1 MKKILLSLALVF
13 CCLASVSAQMLL
25 RNPAAGLMT
34 HHAIKAPVT
43 NALGE
48 NQIYLGPYASD
59 AIASET
65 EGLGLSDNSGIFKLG
80 VLLPLDKL
88 QAFSEGQVKA
98 IRFGLC
104 ATVTDA
110 AVFIYPV
117 TSLQPLTLGQPLVE
131 QTVPITQ
138 VGWNQVELANPIT
151 IDTDGIVGLMLGY
164 QYKQVKGDTD
174 ASFPISVVD
183 EGTILSTYT
192 YGSVTS
198 NQWQD
203 IGLSTYGNLSVQAI
217 VEKDYPE
224 HNLYLSTPQANSYAN
239 VAQGLNFS
247 VGLSNIGKQTLWNYT
262 IDMLIDGVLMDLIDS
277 PEALTP
283 AEVLLSCNCPLDGVT
298 PGKHTLTLRVATV
311 AGQAVS
317 DGPTVSAQF
326 TAYTNS
332 FQRQKQLVE
341 QFTTQGASNCP
352 KGDAVLEAL
361 QQMRDDMAWVAIHLN
376 YNGTDEFNIPE
387 GTQVTSYLGGNRYP
401 SATFNRQGGIQSI
414 GYSAQYVQQAAN
426 MLSYT
431 YFDCNPMP
439 ALATVRS
446 QGGIQSIGYSAQYVQ
461 QAANMLSYTY
471 FDCNPMPA
479 LATVRINP
487 VYNEATR
494 NLDVK
499 VSGRVVA
506 DWSSVLD
513 SDIGLMVYL
522 TEDSLVG
529 KQLKSGVWVEDYVHN
544 HVLRSVLTPFDGDP
558 LTINGTAYE
567 KTYHA
572 VLASDWN
579 PDNMRIVAFIH
590 RLGTRVTGVQV
601 VNCEA
606 SSLFD
611 AVSGD
616 INGDGLVDI
625 ADVNAV
631 INMMLGKVAPT
642 AAADVNGDGS
652 VDIADVN
659 AVINLMLGK

>member
-1 MKKILLSLALVF
+1 MKKILLSLALVI

-25 RNPAAGLMT
+25 RNPAAGLLT

-151 IDTDGIVGLMLGY
+151 IGTDGIVGLMLGY

-239 VAQGLNFS
+239 VAQGLNFT

-262 IDMLIDGVLMDLIDS
+262 IDMLIDGVVMDLIDS

-387 GTQVTSYLGGNRYP
+387 GTQVTNYLGGNRYP
-401 SATFNRQGGIQSI
+401 SATFNR
-414 GYSAQYVQQAAN
+414 
-426 MLSYT
+426 
-431 YFDCNPMP
+431 
-439 ALATVRS
+439 

>member
-1 MKKILLSLALVF
+1 MKKIILSLALVI
-13 CCLASVSAQMLL
+13 CSLASVSAQMLL

-262 IDMLIDGVLMDLIDS
+262 IDMLIDGEVMDLIDS

-387 GTQVTSYLGGNRYP
+387 GTQVTNYLGGNRYP
-401 SATFNRQGGIQSI
+401 SATFNR
-414 GYSAQYVQQAAN
+414 
-426 MLSYT
+426 
-431 YFDCNPMP
+431 
-439 ALATVRS
+439 

>member
-1 MKKILLSLALVF
+1 MKKILLSLALVI

-25 RNPAAGLMT
+25 RNPAAGLLT

-151 IDTDGIVGLMLGY
+151 IGTDGIVGLMLGY

-262 IDMLIDGVLMDLIDS
+262 IDMLIDGVVMDLIDS

-387 GTQVTSYLGGNRYP
+387 GTQVTNYLGGNRYP
-401 SATFNRQGGIQSI
+401 SATFNR
-414 GYSAQYVQQAAN
+414 
-426 MLSYT
+426 
-431 YFDCNPMP
+431 
-439 ALATVRS
+439 

-529 KQLKSGVWVEDYVHN
+529 RQLKSGVWVEDYVHN

>member
-1 MKKILLSLALVF
+1 MKKILLSLALVI

-25 RNPAAGLMT
+25 RNPAAGLLT

-98 IRFGLC
+98 IRFGLY

-239 VAQGLNFS
+239 VAQGLNFT

-387 GTQVTSYLGGNRYP
+387 GTQVTNYLGGNRYP
-401 SATFNRQGGIQSI
+401 SATFNR
-414 GYSAQYVQQAAN
+414 
-426 MLSYT
+426 
-431 YFDCNPMP
+431 
-439 ALATVRS
+439 

-590 RLGTRVTGVQV
+590 RLGTWVTGVQV
-601 VNCEA
+601 LNCEA

-659 AVINLMLGK
+659 AIINLMLGK

>member
-1 MKKILLSLALVF
+1 MKKILLSLALVI

-110 AVFIYPV
+110 AVYIYPV

-239 VAQGLNFS
+239 VAQGLNFM

-439 ALATVRS
+439 ALATVR
-446 QGGIQSIGYSAQYVQ
+446 
-461 QAANMLSYTY
+461 
-471 FDCNPMPA
+471 
-479 LATVRINP
+479 INP

-529 KQLKSGVWVEDYVHN
+529 RQLKSGVWVEDYVHN

>member
-1 MKKILLSLALVF
+1 MKKILLSLALVI

-131 QTVPITQ
+131 QIVPITQ

-387 GTQVTSYLGGNRYP
+387 GTQVTNYLGGNRYP
-401 SATFNRQGGIQSI
+401 SATFNR
-414 GYSAQYVQQAAN
+414 
-426 MLSYT
+426 
-431 YFDCNPMP
+431 
-439 ALATVRS
+439 

>member
-1 MKKILLSLALVF
+1 MKKILLSLALVI

-25 RNPAAGLMT
+25 RNPAAGLLT

-151 IDTDGIVGLMLGY
+151 IGTDGIVGLMLGY

-262 IDMLIDGVLMDLIDS
+262 IDMLIDGVVMDLIDS

-283 AEVLLSCNCPLDGVT
+283 AEVLLSCNCPLDGVR
-298 PGKHTLTLRVATV
+298 PGKHILTLRVATV

-387 GTQVTSYLGGNRYP
+387 GTQVTNYLGGNRYP
-401 SATFNRQGGIQSI
+401 SATFNR
-414 GYSAQYVQQAAN
+414 
-426 MLSYT
+426 
-431 YFDCNPMP
+431 
-439 ALATVRS
+439 

-601 VNCEA
+601 LNCEA

>member
-1 MKKILLSLALVF
+1 M
-13 CCLASVSAQMLL
+13 
-25 RNPAAGLMT
+25 
-34 HHAIKAPVT
+34 
-43 NALGE
+43 
-48 NQIYLGPYASD
+48 
-59 AIASET
+59 
-65 EGLGLSDNSGIFKLG
+65 
-80 VLLPLDKL
+80 
-88 QAFSEGQVKA
+88 
-98 IRFGLC
+98 
-104 ATVTDA
+104 
-110 AVFIYPV
+110 
-117 TSLQPLTLGQPLVE
+117 
-131 QTVPITQ
+131 
-138 VGWNQVELANPIT
+138 
-151 IDTDGIVGLMLGY
+151 
-164 QYKQVKGDTD
+164 
-174 ASFPISVVD
+174 
-183 EGTILSTYT
+183 
-192 YGSVTS
+192 
-198 NQWQD
+198 
-203 IGLSTYGNLSVQAI
+203 
-217 VEKDYPE
+217 
-224 HNLYLSTPQANSYAN
+224 
-239 VAQGLNFS
+239 
-247 VGLSNIGKQTLWNYT
+247 
-262 IDMLIDGVLMDLIDS
+262 
-277 PEALTP
+277 
-283 AEVLLSCNCPLDGVT
+283 
-298 PGKHTLTLRVATV
+298 
-311 AGQAVS
+311 
-317 DGPTVSAQF
+317 
-326 TAYTNS
+326 
-332 FQRQKQLVE
+332 
-341 QFTTQGASNCP
+341 
-352 KGDAVLEAL
+352 LEAL

-387 GTQVTSYLGGNRYP
+387 GTQVTNYLGGNRYP
-401 SATFNRQGGIQSI
+401 SATFNR
-414 GYSAQYVQQAAN
+414 
-426 MLSYT
+426 
-431 YFDCNPMP
+431 
-439 ALATVRS
+439 

-529 KQLKSGVWVEDYVHN
+529 RQLKSGVWVEDYVHN

-601 VNCEA
+601 LNCEA

-659 AVINLMLGK
+659 AIINLMLGK